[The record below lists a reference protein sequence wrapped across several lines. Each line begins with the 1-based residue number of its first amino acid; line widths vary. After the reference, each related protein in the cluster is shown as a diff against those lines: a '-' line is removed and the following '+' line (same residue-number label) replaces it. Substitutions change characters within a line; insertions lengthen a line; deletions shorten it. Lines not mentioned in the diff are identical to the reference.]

1 MSIVVEQIMDKYTP
15 FVGKSEF
22 DNSQLKNRLIH
33 NQQQFNNFSHQ
44 HNVFIHIN
52 SKNKSKVIMN
62 ICIWIITEYKK
73 LNLNKSYAMLNYIIR
88 SKHIMNKLKACYD
101 GYNIKFY
108 ENFYKDI
115 FKLLTKD
122 VILKYLVGE
131 LKKDDK
137 ILKVFFKK
145 LYSLFEDTKL
155 NFKFKVSIVEKYFKV
170 NFKHDDSHR
179 FSNITIINYLKELEP
194 LLITDK
200 EKNIF
205 KYQYLTEFL
214 NYSKNIQFINY
225 EIIHKNFLDILK
237 VNNSFENS
245 AVKELFNCISQLKY
259 TNFFN
264 NKLFIVFGSIIKHN
278 DSNYKHIC
286 NLKVEPILKILNKDF
301 LEYITVVFHEELL
314 KNKKDENNINDY
326 VSYLKVILKILN
338 EDYIKNMLDLV
349 ENKVSLFENIYID
362 YLKNRIMFSNNF
374 KFEDE
379 ENIYLKLKTN
389 KDLNL
394 NKLDAVFNDIKISV
408 TCYNK
413 LSKTKL
419 SLNDDTYDSLLKNKF
434 NEIKKIVKPYYF
446 SKYTST
452 NSELFKI
459 NETGNG
465 DLDLALKIA
474 KNNLKQRLMHDTKI
488 EVSETTGIYD
498 FNAQINDK
506 VIRIKANLRE
516 FYFLNNFFKF
526 DSSITISQILEKEK
540 KLKYKNN
547 ELQKTLYKLIIA
559 NIIVMINL
567 YEFKL
572 NNKISVDEIDLFE
585 LSYDFKI
592 DNNSEKLKEWS
603 IDDKVFCAQAHIT
616 KIIKPYSDIR
626 VKLKTIYTQTV
637 FNVKKYFELTESV
650 FINALKKLVLKN
662 LCSVYNAKR
671 DSEMLNSVDSIKI
684 SDCEGILVKYIV

>member
-1 MSIVVEQIMDKYTP
+1 MSILVEQIMNKYTP
-15 FVGKSEF
+15 FVGKLEY
-22 DNSQLKNRLIH
+22 DHSQLKDKLIN
-33 NQQQFNNFSHQ
+33 NQKQFNNFSHQ

-52 SKNKSKVIMN
+52 SKNKNKVIMN
-62 ICIWIITEYKK
+62 LCIWIITEFKK
-73 LNLNKSYAMLNYIIR
+73 LNLNKSYIMLNFIIR
-88 SKHIMNKLKACYD
+88 CKHIMNKLKGCYD

-108 ENFYKDI
+108 ENFCKDI
-115 FKLLTKD
+115 LIILTKNN
-122 VILKYLVGE
+122 ILKYLVNE

-145 LYSLFEDTKL
+145 LYLLFDNTKL
-155 NFKFKVSIVEKYFKV
+155 NFKFKESLVKKYFQV
-170 NFKHDDSHR
+170 NFNSNDSHR

-194 LLITDK
+194 ILITDK

-225 EIIHKNFLDILK
+225 EIIHENFLDILK

-245 AVKELFNCISQLKY
+245 AVEELFNYMSQLKY

-278 DSNYKHIC
+278 YSNYKNI
-286 NLKVEPILKILNKDF
+286 NKLKIEPILKILNKDF
-301 LEYITVVFHEELL
+301 LEYITIVFHEELL
-314 KNKKDENNINDY
+314 KNKKNDDNINDY
-326 VSYLKVILKILN
+326 VSYLNVILKILN
-338 EDYIKNMLDLV
+338 EDYLKNMLDLV

-379 ENIYLKLKTN
+379 ENICLKLKTN
-389 KDLNL
+389 RELNL
-394 NKLDAVFNDIKISV
+394 NKLDAVLNDIKISV
-408 TCYNK
+408 TCYNQ

-419 SLNDDTYDSLLKNKF
+419 SLNDDTYYSLLKNKF

-446 SKYTST
+446 SKYTSKK
-452 NSELFKI
+452 SELFKI
-459 NETGNG
+459 GEIGNG

-488 EVSETTGIYD
+488 EVSETNGIYD
-498 FNAQINDK
+498 FNAKINDK

-526 DSSITISQILEKEK
+526 DTSITNYEILEKEK
-540 KLKYKNN
+540 ELKYKNN
-547 ELQKTLYKLIIA
+547 ELLKTLYKLIIA
-559 NIIVMINL
+559 NIIVKTIDNN
-567 YEFKL
+567 FKL

-592 DNNSEKLKEWS
+592 DNNSDKLKVWS
-603 IDDKVFCAQAHIT
+603 IDDKVFSTQAHIT

-626 VKLKTIYTQTV
+626 VDLKTIYTQTI

-650 FINALKKLVLKN
+650 FIDALKKLVLKN
-662 LCSVYNAKR
+662 ICSVYNAKR
-671 DSEMLNSVDSIKI
+671 DSEMANSVDNIKM
-684 SDCEGILVKYIV
+684 SDCEGISIKYIV